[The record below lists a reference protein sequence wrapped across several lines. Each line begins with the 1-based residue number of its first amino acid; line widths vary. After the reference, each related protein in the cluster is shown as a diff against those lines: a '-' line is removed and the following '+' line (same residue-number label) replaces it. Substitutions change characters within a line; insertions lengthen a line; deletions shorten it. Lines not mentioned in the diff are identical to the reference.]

1 DYSLF
6 IVSRFRE
13 ERIGGRERLDA
24 VAVAGAT
31 ANRAVLF
38 SGSAFVLSMI
48 GMVLLQSSG
57 LRSLAIGAI
66 LVGSVSVAAALTLLP
81 ALLALLGDRVNSLTV
96 PVIGARITRGAGSEG
111 RLFSRI
117 VGGVMARPVVSLVV
131 VLAVLL
137 AAASPVLGLRTG
149 ASGVALL

>member
-1 DYSLF
+1 
-6 IVSRFRE
+6 
-13 ERIGGRERLDA
+13 
-24 VAVAGAT
+24 
-31 ANRAVLF
+31 
-38 SGSAFVLSMI
+38 
-48 GMVLLQSSG
+48 
-57 LRSLAIGAI
+57 I
-66 LVGSVSVAAALTLLP
+66 LVGIVSVAAALTLLP

-137 AAASPVLGLRTG
+137 AAASPVLGRRRGAGGGPPLPARLVSGRGCAARQRSFPAAGAEPAAIVVDGAVRTPPVRRAVRRLQAWIARDHEFG
-149 ASGVALL
+149 AQTWLVN